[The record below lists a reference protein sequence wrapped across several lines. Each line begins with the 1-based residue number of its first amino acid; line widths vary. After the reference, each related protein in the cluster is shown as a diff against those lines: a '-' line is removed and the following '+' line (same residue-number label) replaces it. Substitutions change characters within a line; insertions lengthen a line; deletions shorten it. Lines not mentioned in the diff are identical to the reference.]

1 MREPG
6 RFARGVLVSAAIG
19 VFAIV
24 LVGTLLLALVGFGIG
39 GHVSAL
45 IPVLLIGYALYAV
58 VRRGFEMRRLAT
70 EGVETS
76 GTVTRKVT
84 FRGRGSH
91 RRYQITYAYH
101 DAFGR
106 EHSRRSVVSRELYD
120 SLEVGSPVT
129 VVYLPDRPSVSGL
142 LSDVEDA
149 RRALERRG

>member
-45 IPVLLIGYALYAV
+45 IPVLLIGYGLFTV

-84 FRGRGSH
+84 FREGVLIGGIRSRTPITMPLGESTLVARWSHGSSTIAW
-91 RRYQITYAYH
+91 RWA
-101 DAFGR
+101 
-106 EHSRRSVVSRELYD
+106 V
-120 SLEVGSPVT
+120 P
-129 VVYLPDRPSVSGL
+129 
-142 LSDVEDA
+142 
-149 RRALERRG
+149 

>member
-1 MREPG
+1 
-6 RFARGVLVSAAIG
+6 
-19 VFAIV
+19 
-24 LVGTLLLALVGFGIG
+24 
-39 GHVSAL
+39 
-45 IPVLLIGYALYAV
+45 V

-106 EHSRRSVVSRELYD
+106 ALS
-120 SLEVGSPVT
+120 SLG
-129 VVYLPDRPSVSGL
+129 GL
-142 LSDVEDA
+142 TG
-149 RRALERRG
+149 ALR